1 VPLRPS
7 AELAVIL
14 DLARRVA
21 RQLERPEAVRL
32 PGPPQKAVT
41 ATLLDRIAEQLTAN
55 PERTLVVS
63 GSRDGNVQLAVNAL
77 NEMLGNYGST
87 IDLARPSLQ
96 LQGDDAALGA
106 LVDEME
112 AGKVGALI
120 VRDANPA
127 HDHPRAADFRRA
139 LAKVG
144 LTVSLAGRRD
154 ETAALTK
161 YICPDHHALEAWG
174 DAHPHIGLFS
184 LRQPVIAPL
193 FDTRAAAET
202 LLAWAGARE
211 PVHDWLRSVWKTEVF
226 PHQRRHTSFEEFWDT
241 ALHDGVLPLEAE
253 RLTVR
258 PFDVRA
264 LSRIRGGAA
273 QAPTQDGFE
282 MVAYPSVALGDGR
295 QANNPWLQELPDPVT
310 KVTWGNYASVAPAV
324 AKRLGVVEGRVVE
337 LRAGDRRVRLP
348 VHIQP
353 GMPDGVVAAAVGY
366 GRTGAGKIA
375 ANYPL
380 EKMFPID
387 KELLGGADA
396 YPFLGAADVTLHVTE
411 QMDALAKTQRYDFQ
425 ADPVTGKP
433 RHIARETTATAF
445 AKDPAAG
452 NAAPHGGPSLWPGHA
467 YEGHRWAMAID
478 LGACTGCSACVIACQ
493 AENNVPVV
501 GKAEIRKHRDMAWI
515 RIDRYYSG
523 DEAAPDVSFQPMLC
537 QHCDNAPC
545 ETVCPALATLHSSEG
560 LNMQVY
566 NRCVGTRYCSNNCP
580 YKVRRFNWFDYARD
594 DPVQNLVLNP
604 DVVVR
609 TRGVMEK
616 CSFCVQRIAAGKRRA
631 KEEDRRPRDGEI
643 APACVQSCPAD
654 AIVFGDLND
663 PMSRIAALAEDPRS
677 YRVLADL
684 GVEPAVRYLTRVRN
698 RKVQWRNP

>member
-1 VPLRPS
+1 
-7 AELAVIL
+7 
-14 DLARRVA
+14 
-21 RQLERPEAVRL
+21 
-32 PGPPQKAVT
+32 
-41 ATLLDRIAEQLTAN
+41 
-55 PERTLVVS
+55 
-63 GSRDGNVQLAVNAL
+63 
-77 NEMLGNYGST
+77 
-87 IDLARPSLQ
+87 
-96 LQGDDAALGA
+96 
-106 LVDEME
+106 
-112 AGKVGALI
+112 
-120 VRDANPA
+120 
-127 HDHPRAADFRRA
+127 
-139 LAKVG
+139 
-144 LTVSLAGRRD
+144 
-154 ETAALTK
+154 
-161 YICPDHHALEAWG
+161 
-174 DAHPHIGLFS
+174 
-184 LRQPVIAPL
+184 
-193 FDTRAAAET
+193 
-202 LLAWAGARE
+202 
-211 PVHDWLRSVWKTEVF
+211 
-226 PHQRRHTSFEEFWDT
+226 
-241 ALHDGVLPLEAE
+241 
-253 RLTVR
+253 
-258 PFDVRA
+258 
-264 LSRIRGGAA
+264 
-273 QAPTQDGFE
+273 
-282 MVAYPSVALGDGR
+282 
-295 QANNPWLQELPDPVT
+295 
-310 KVTWGNYASVAPAV
+310 VAPA
-324 AKRLGVVEGRVVE
+324 AARRLDVVEGRVVE
-337 LRAGDRRVRLP
+337 LRVGDRRVRLP
-348 VHIQP
+348 VHVQP

-387 KELLGGADA
+387 KELLGGADV
-396 YPFLGAADVTLHVTE
+396 YPLLGATGVRLHVTE
-411 QMDALAKTQRYDFQ
+411 TMDALAKTQRYDFQ
-425 ADPVTGKP
+425 SDPVTKKP
-433 RHIARETTATAF
+433 RHIARETTATAY
-445 AKDPAAG
+445 AQDPASG
-452 NAAPHGGPSLWPGHA
+452 NEAPHAASTMWPRHE